1 MLACEIVW
9 FNNYIVWQTI
19 KMWSPDL
26 SQETGPLYQ
35 RLVSAM
41 AKAISSGELAVGDK
55 LPPQRQLAWHLG
67 VNLSTVTK
75 AFQEATKRHL
85 IYGEVGRGTFI
96 LGKST
101 EAALF
106 ELKQT
111 KEDKLID
118 LSTHVPAVNPK
129 DTHLEQTLTAML
141 SREAGTGDLLNY
153 HSPQALQEMKIAA
166 ASWLAELGYHI
177 SPASCIATTSAQ
189 NALLITLLTCCDKG
203 DTVLVDEL
211 TFPGIKAVA
220 RVLGLKLYGIK
231 MDGQGILPSSLEL
244 AIRTTKAKVLVS
256 DPTLQNPSGSCMGK
270 PRKKA
275 FIEVITNHDILFIEE
290 FVVGAL
296 AGTPPVSEPIKEHS
310 VLITS
315 FAKTVAPGIRFAIL
329 AGEHGIIKQI
339 DGESHATSWQLSPL
353 MADIAKQWID
363 DGTARKR
370 LYWQRQEIT
379 QRYQLF
385 KQVFAKSFS
394 LINQNTSS
402 HVWLPVPLNA
412 DVFAE
417 KCQQRGVAVVPASLF
432 AVGHQFP
439 QCIRV
444 SLTAAK
450 DRRQLKAGLEIIRAL
465 IQSETKTNN

>member
-1 MLACEIVW
+1 
-9 FNNYIVWQTI
+9 
-19 KMWSPDL
+19 MWSPDL

-106 ELKQT
+106 ELKQGT
-111 KEDKLID
+111 PEQFID
-118 LSTHVPAVNPK
+118 LSTHVPAVNPA
-129 DTHLEQTLTAML
+129 DTHLENTLAAML
-141 SREAGTGDLLNY
+141 NREANINELLNY
-153 HSPQALQEMKIAA
+153 HSPRALQEMKIAA
-166 ASWLAELGYHI
+166 AKWLAELGYHI
-177 SPASCIATTSAQ
+177 SPAACITTTSAQ

-231 MDGQGILPSSLEL
+231 MDHQGMLPASLEL
-244 AIRTTKAKVLVS
+244 AVRTTKAKVLVS
-256 DPTLQNPSGSCMGK
+256 DPTLQNPTGSSMGEA
-270 PRKKA
+270 RKQA
-275 FIEVITNHDILFIEE
+275 YTEVITRHNILFIEE

-296 AGTPPVSEPIKEHS
+296 AGTAPVSGTIKNHS

-329 AGEHGIIKQI
+329 AGEHDIIKQI
-339 DGESHATSWQLSPL
+339 DGESHVTSWQLSPL
-353 MADIAKQWID
+353 MADIAQRWIH
-363 DGTARKR
+363 DGTATER
-370 LYWQRQEIT
+370 LRWQQQEIK

-385 KQVFAKSFS
+385 KQIFAKSFC
-394 LINQNTSS
+394 LINRGCSS
-402 HVWLPVPLNA
+402 HVWLPVPVDA
-412 DVFAE
+412 DAFAE
-417 KCQQRGVAVVPASLF
+417 KCQQHGIAVVPASLF
-432 AVGHQFP
+432 AAGHQFP

-450 DRRQLKAGLEIIRAL
+450 DRQQLKAGLEVIRDL
-465 IQSETKTNN
+465 VNNETHDETKTNN

>member
-1 MLACEIVW
+1 
-9 FNNYIVWQTI
+9 
-19 KMWSPDL
+19 MWSPDL

-41 AKAISSGELAVGDK
+41 AKAIRSGELEVGDK
-55 LPPQRQLAWHLG
+55 LPPQRQLAWHLEI
-67 VNLSTVTK
+67 NLSTVTK
-75 AFQEATKRHL
+75 AFQEASKRHL

-111 KEDKLID
+111 RQDKLID
-118 LSTHVPAVNPK
+118 LSTHVPAVNPTDK
-129 DTHLEQTLTAML
+129 HLQGTLTAMQ
-141 SREAGTGDLLNY
+141 SREGNVDELLNY
-153 HSPQALQEMKIAA
+153 HSPQALQETKIAA

-177 SPASCIATTSAQ
+177 SPAACITTTSAQ

-231 MDGQGILPSSLEL
+231 MDDQGMLPSSLDL
-244 AIRTTKAKVLVS
+244 AIRTSKAKVLVS
-256 DPTLQNPSGSCMGK
+256 DPTLQNPTGSSMGK
-270 PRKKA
+270 MRKKA
-275 FIEVITNHDILFIEE
+275 FIEVITKHNILFIEE

-296 AGTPPVSEPIKEHS
+296 AGTRPISEPIKNHS
-310 VLITS
+310 LLITS

-329 AGEHGIIKQI
+329 AGEHDIIKQI
-339 DGESHATSWQLSPL
+339 DSESHVTSWQLSPL
-353 MADIAKQWID
+353 MADIARQWIH
-363 DGTARKR
+363 DGTAHER
-370 LYWQRQEIT
+370 LHWQQQEIK

-385 KQVFAKSFS
+385 KQVFAKSFC
-394 LINQNTSS
+394 LINQNCSS
-402 HVWLPVPLNA
+402 HLWLPVPIDA
-412 DVFAE
+412 DIFAQR
-417 KCQQRGVAVVPASLF
+417 CQQQGVAVVPASLF

-450 DRRQLKAGLEIIRAL
+450 SRQQLKAGLAL
-465 IQSETKTNN
+465 IRTLINANPH

>member
-1 MLACEIVW
+1 
-9 FNNYIVWQTI
+9 
-19 KMWSPDL
+19 MWSPDL

-111 KEDKLID
+111 KQNQLID
-118 LSTHVPAVNPK
+118 LSTHVPAVNPSDNGL
-129 DTHLEQTLTAML
+129 DTTLTAML
-141 SREAGTGDLLNY
+141 NREAGVSELLNY

-166 ASWLAELGYHI
+166 ANWLAEFDYHI
-177 SPASCIATTSAQ
+177 SPTACITTTSAQ

-231 MDGQGILPSSLEL
+231 MDSQGMQPSSLDL

-256 DPTLQNPSGSCMGK
+256 DPTLQNPTGSSMGEA
-270 PRKKA
+270 RKKA
-275 FIEVITNHDILFIEE
+275 FVEVIMSHDILFIEE

-296 AGTPPVSEPIKEHS
+296 AGTAPVSESIKSHS

-329 AGEHGIIKQI
+329 AGEHDIIKQM
-339 DGESHATSWQLSPL
+339 DNESHVTSWQLSPL
-353 MADIAKQWID
+353 MAEIAKQWIN

-370 LYWQRQEIT
+370 LHWQQQEIK

-385 KQVFAKSFS
+385 NQVFAKSLC
-394 LINQNTSS
+394 LIEQNCSS
-402 HVWLPVPLNA
+402 HIWLPVPIDA
-412 DVFAE
+412 DVFAQS
-417 KCQQRGVAVVPASLF
+417 CQQQGVAVVPASLF

-450 DRRQLKAGLEIIRAL
+450 NRQQLKAGLELIRTL
-465 IQSETKTNN
+465 INSY